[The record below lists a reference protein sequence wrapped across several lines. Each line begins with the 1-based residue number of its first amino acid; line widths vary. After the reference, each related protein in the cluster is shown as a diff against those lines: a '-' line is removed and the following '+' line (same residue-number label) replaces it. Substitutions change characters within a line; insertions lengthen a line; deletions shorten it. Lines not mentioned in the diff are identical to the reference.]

1 MGPQRLVHQLRK
13 KLQQLQVG
21 LAVTKLFV
29 KLVTYTLEAGVFFVN
44 TDNLGDSL
52 VAFSGMV
59 NELGL
64 H

>member
-1 MGPQRLVHQLRK
+1 
-13 KLQQLQVG
+13 
-21 LAVTKLFV
+21 
-29 KLVTYTLEAGVFFVN
+29 LEAGVFFVN

-64 H
+64 HGSVKLEVWWLVDSTVEGFGS